1 MIKDKAMF
9 RICPRILKKCISKQP
24 TRHFSDTE
32 LIYAAGTTIF
42 TTTGIAVFSSSV
54 YWLLKKR
61 NRRME
66 ICIDKLSTDMKL
78 MNTDMKERIDKLELK
93 IGEDMKLMNT
103 DMKERIDK
111 LDIKFDGLSNEIKNS
126 DDKINSRVDSVL
138 LRALDFP
145 RDLKPVRE

>member
-1 MIKDKAMF
+1 MF

-78 MNTDMKERIDKLELK
+78 MNTDMKERIDKL
-93 IGEDMKLMNT
+93 
-103 DMKERIDK
+103 
-111 LDIKFDGLSNEIKNS
+111 DIKFDGLSNEIKNS